1 MDDRAIIVTGG
12 CGFIGTHIIL
22 ELNRLGFDRNIIIV
36 DDFKESTKWKNLR
49 GLRYSDFLS
58 RYEFFDWLEDRP
70 DEVKAIIHMGAN
82 SSTTGTDGDEYY
94 EMNYRYTV
102 ELAKY
107 ALEHGIRFIYAS
119 SAATYGDGSEGFSD
133 NHETIDLL
141 KPLNLYGQSKQMV
154 DQWMIRNDAIKDVVG
169 LKFFNV
175 YGPYEAHKGRM
186 ASMVYH
192 MYNQIQKENKV
203 RLFASNCSKFGDGEQ
218 KRDFIFVK
226 DVAKITCEFLFN
238 DMGGIYNVGTGQPR
252 SFNDMAKAIFRSL
265 KLKPNIEYI
274 PMPPDLS
281 KSYQNYTCADMSK
294 LSTSMKLPDTSLEDG
309 VRDYVEHY
317 LSKGEGC

>member
-1 MDDRAIIVTGG
+1 MIIVTGG

-49 GLRYSDFLS
+49 GLRYGDFLS

-94 EMNYRYTV
+94 EMNYRYTI

-119 SAATYGDGSEGFSD
+119 SAATYGDGSEGFRD

-154 DQWMIRNDAIKDVVG
+154 DQWMIRNDAIEDVVG

-192 MYNQIQKENKV
+192 MYNQIQKEGKV
-203 RLFASNCSKFGDGEQ
+203 KLFASNCPKFGDGEQ

-265 KLKPNIEYI
+265 KLKPSIEYI
-274 PMPPDLS
+274 PMPLDLS
-281 KSYQNYTCADMSK
+281 KSYQNYTCADISK
-294 LSTSMKLPDTSLEDG
+294 LNSAMKLPDTSLEDG
-309 VRDYVEHY
+309 VRDYVEDY
-317 LSKGEGC
+317 LYKGEGC